1 MRFLLDFVNMF
12 SPFVRVGIVGGD
24 LARFE
29 IAEEVQNLE
38 LELISSE
45 QVSTGPE
52 NSSHFK

>member
-1 MRFLLDFVNMF
+1 MF